1 MRELPKG
8 GLIGKTV
15 SFTEYISSLRIGIHA
30 ANASFFIIL
39 AVFPTLVLLLG
50 LLRYTGLD
58 ADYLVKL
65 VDGLVPAALMP
76 GVKRLILST
85 YQNTTGALVSISA
98 VIALWSASCGVFG
111 IHKGLNA
118 IYEVEESRSLIRNRL
133 LSVVYTIAFLV
144 GLLLTLVLNVF
155 GTTIVEHAPIEDSPL
170 LSFLSGV
177 INFRFLVMLVLLTAM
192 FASMYMVLSNK
203 RHTLKESLPGAII
216 ATLGWLICADV
227 FSLYVIHFPSYANLF
242 GSVYGVALCMFW
254 LYFCISILFYGAV
267 VNRLIAKRKA
277 RKQAEKEAAE
287 ETTEEPKE

>member
-1 MRELPKG
+1 MQELPKG

-65 VDGLVPAALMP
+65 LESVVPAALMP

-98 VIALWSASCGVFG
+98 VIALWSASCGVHG

-118 IYEVEESRSLIRNRL
+118 IYEAEENRGFIRTRIF
-133 LSVVYTIAFLV
+133 SVVYTVAFLV
-144 GLLLTLVLNVF
+144 ALLLTLVVNVF
-155 GTTIVEHAPIEDSPL
+155 GTTIIEYAPIEENSL
-170 LSFLSGV
+170 LSFLSSV
-177 INFRFLVMLVLLTAM
+177 VNFRFLVMLVLLTAV
-192 FASMYMVLSNK
+192 FASMYMVLPNK
-203 RHTLKESLPGAII
+203 HHKLKESLPGALF
-216 ATLGWLICADV
+216 ATVGWLICADV

-254 LYFCISILFYGAV
+254 LYFCISIVFYGAV
-267 VNRLIAKRKA
+267 LNQMLAKRRE
-277 RKQAEKEAAE
+277 RKKAEKEAQ